1 MKVDVFKKDI
11 IPHYSWQTGEIF
23 RDDWGVVCFNHGPRT
38 LEHHTRKAVF
48 TFQTDVMEFYWFDKP
63 YSLHV
68 ALDRETEELHY
79 YANIHDYP
87 EIGEER
93 ISFVDYDLDVVRED
107 EGPTEIID
115 QDEFIIH
122 ADLYGYSREVRKM
135 VPEAAD
141 EMKRLVSES
150 PLFQKEMLLKTF
162 SRIEEG
168 ERAFLSRWTAL
179 KSA

>member
-11 IPHYSWQTGEIF
+11 IPHYSWITEEIF
-23 RDDWGVVCFNHGPRT
+23 RDSRGVICYNRGPRT
-38 LEHHTRKAVF
+38 LEHHTRDRVF
-48 TFQTDVMEFYWFDKP
+48 TFPSDALELYWQGKP
-63 YSLHV
+63 FSLHV
-68 ALDRETEELHY
+68 SLEKETSKLHY

-87 EIGEER
+87 LIGKDN

-122 ADLYGYSREVRKM
+122 ADLYGYSDEVRKM

-150 PLFQKEMLLKTF
+150 PLFQKATLLETF
-162 SRIEEG
+162 SRIKEG
-168 ERAFLSRWTAL
+168 ERSFLSRWTAL